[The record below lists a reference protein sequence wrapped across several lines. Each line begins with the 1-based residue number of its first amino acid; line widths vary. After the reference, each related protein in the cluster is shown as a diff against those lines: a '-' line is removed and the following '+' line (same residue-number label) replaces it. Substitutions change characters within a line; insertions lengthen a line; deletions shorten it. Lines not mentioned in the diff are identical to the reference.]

1 MSNTSTS
8 EQVLYNPELLECILL
23 HLPERDLLV
32 NAQRVSQLWNAI
44 ITTSPTLQRIL
55 YFQPFPSEDSIK
67 CTVNP
72 ILLLLFF
79 PWFRSFERDTPPDYI
94 KRLDFRNLDWNSSN
108 AKQEAYRR
116 KDASWRRMLVVQP
129 PVLNIY
135 IARKYYIGGP
145 TETFKGKVKILEGM

>member
-1 MSNTSTS
+1 MFITLRKKPRLQNLYFKYLSVRRSSMSNTSTS

-79 PWFRSFERDTPPDYI
+79 
-94 KRLDFRNLDWNSSN
+94 
-108 AKQEAYRR
+108 
-116 KDASWRRMLVVQP
+116 
-129 PVLNIY
+129 
-135 IARKYYIGGP
+135 
-145 TETFKGKVKILEGM
+145 